1 MRRADRKNAAG
12 NFLKNLLKNLRRN
25 IARRTEKLRLLL
37 PADYRDKPKG
47 YEKEWGKFAYHV
59 RLPYFCKQQKTSKLG
74 EN

>member
-1 MRRADRKNAAG
+1 MMNCHKSLEKFEKEHCPEDR
-12 NFLKNLLKNLRRN
+12 
-25 IARRTEKLRLLL
+25 KLRLLL

>member
-1 MRRADRKNAAG
+1 MSRAVRQKTMMNCHKSLEKFEEEHCPKDR
-12 NFLKNLLKNLRRN
+12 
-25 IARRTEKLRLLL
+25 KLRLLL

-47 YEKEWGKFAYHV
+47 NEKEWGKFAYHV